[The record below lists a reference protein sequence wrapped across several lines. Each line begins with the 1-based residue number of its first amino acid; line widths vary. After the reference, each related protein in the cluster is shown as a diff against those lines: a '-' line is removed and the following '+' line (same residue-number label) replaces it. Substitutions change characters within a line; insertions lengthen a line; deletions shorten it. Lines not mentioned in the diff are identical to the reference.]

1 VLEIDRVN
9 HKDFQTCQSNI
20 EVKEMN
26 KASSARRRRVKP
38 VEPHEPRAIS
48 EKDCKVY
55 QLISAGFL
63 PSADTVTKDGRPAWC
78 FESLA
83 SIVGCK
89 ETELAQLL
97 MNQGGRYRPPPGSWH

>member
-1 VLEIDRVN
+1 
-9 HKDFQTCQSNI
+9 
-20 EVKEMN
+20 MN
-26 KASSARRRRVKP
+26 KAPSARRRGLKP

-63 PSADTVTKDGRPAWC
+63 PSADTVTKDGRPAWS

-89 ETELAQLL
+89 EAELAELL
-97 MNQGGRYRPPPGSWH
+97 MKQGGRYRSPPGSRH